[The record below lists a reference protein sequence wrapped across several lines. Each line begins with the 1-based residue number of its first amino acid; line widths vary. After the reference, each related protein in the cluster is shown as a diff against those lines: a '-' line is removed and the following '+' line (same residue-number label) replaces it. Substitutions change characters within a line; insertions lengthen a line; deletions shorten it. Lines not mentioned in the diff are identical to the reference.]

1 MSIILSLQRLHGCR
15 KTTALR
21 YLQEFAPYSHISFEA
36 NNDIIDE
43 IQTRDLNKNQK
54 VF

>member
-1 MSIILSLQRLHGCR
+1 MSIILSLQGCMAVG